1 MYMHA
6 GMSNLSAPEF
16 IDETLL
22 KKLQGTKVLIKYGG
36 NAMVDESSRENVL
49 YQIALLKQLGVD
61 VVVVHGGGPFI
72 QKMLDD
78 AGVESKFVDGHRI
91 TDRQAMEVVEI
102 ALSGKVN
109 GDLVKGLNKLNAK
122 AVGLSGKDGL
132 MVKAIKRHHTVTE
145 GGDDTSVDLEFVGDV
160 KSINTT
166 IVSSLL
172 DQNYLPVISPVSVG
186 EDGEDYNINADM
198 FAGHFA
204 GELKADALVAVT
216 NVDGL
221 MVDIENP
228 ESRILEISP
237 AKARTLFDSVIKG
250 GMIPKV
256 EACLIGLEKGVKAA
270 HIVNGST
277 ENAILKQLFTKT
289 KSGTTIQ

>member
-1 MYMHA
+1 MHD
-6 GMSNLSAPEF
+6 GKSNLSAPDF
-16 IDETLL
+16 IDKTLL
-22 KKLQGTKVLIKYGG
+22 KNLQGTKLLIKYGG

-49 YQIALLKQLGVD
+49 YQIALLKQLGID

-72 QKMLDD
+72 QKMLDN
-78 AGVESKFVDGHRI
+78 AGIESKFVDGHRI
-91 TDRQAMEVVEI
+91 TDKQAMEVVEI

-109 GDLVKGLNKLNAK
+109 GDLVKGLNKLDAN
-122 AVGLSGKDGL
+122 AVGLSGKDGV
-132 MVKAIKRHHTVTE
+132 MVQAVKRLHSVTK
-145 GGDDTSVDLEFVGDV
+145 GGNNVSVDLEFVGDV
-160 KSINTT
+160 KSIDTT
-166 IVSSLL
+166 IVRNLL
-172 DQNYLPVISPVSVG
+172 DLGYMPVISPVSAD

-204 GELKADALVAVT
+204 GELKADTMIAIT

-221 MVDIENP
+221 MVDIKDP
-228 ESRILEISP
+228 ESRILNISP
-237 AKARTLFDSVIKG
+237 QKAEELFDSVIKG

-256 EACLIGLEKGVKAA
+256 EACLIGLENGVKAA

-277 ENAILKQLFTKT
+277 ENAILRQLFTKT

>member
-1 MYMHA
+1 
-6 GMSNLSAPEF
+6 
-16 IDETLL
+16 
-22 KKLQGTKVLIKYGG
+22 
-36 NAMVDESSRENVL
+36 MVDKSSRDNVL
-49 YQIALLKQLGVD
+49 NQIALLRQMEID

-109 GDLVKGLNKLNAK
+109 GDLVKGLNKLNAN
-122 AVGLSGKDGL
+122 AVGLSGKDGM
-132 MVKAIKRHHTVTE
+132 MVKAVKRHHTFTK
-145 GGDDTSVDLEFVGDV
+145 GGSDTSIDLEFVGDV
-160 KSINTT
+160 KSINTD
-166 IVSSLL
+166 IVTSLL

-204 GELKADALVAVT
+204 GELNADAFIAVT

-221 MVDIENP
+221 MVDINDP

-237 AKARTLFDSVIKG
+237 EKARTFFNTVIKG

-256 EACLIGLEKGVKAA
+256 EACLIGLKKGVKAA

-277 ENAILKQLFTKT
+277 ENAILRQLFTIT

>member
-1 MYMHA
+1 MNA
-6 GMSNLSAPEF
+6 GKSSLSAPDF
-16 IDETLL
+16 IDDNLL
-22 KKLQGTKVLIKYGG
+22 KKLQGKRVLIKYGG

-49 YQIALLKQLGVD
+49 FQIALLKQLNIK

-109 GDLVKGLNKLNAK
+109 GDLVKGLNQLNAY
-122 AVGLSGKDGL
+122 AVGISGKDGM
-132 MVKAIKRHHTVTE
+132 MVLAVKRHHSVTK
-145 GGDDTSVDLEFVGDV
+145 GGDDTSIDLEFVGDV
-160 KSINTT
+160 KSINTD
-166 IVSSLL
+166 IVSNLL
-172 DQNYLPVISPVSVG
+172 DQNYLPVLSPVSVG
-186 EDGEDYNINADM
+186 EDGEDYNVNADM

-204 GELKADALVAVT
+204 GELKADAFIAVT

-221 MVDIENP
+221 MVDINDP

-237 AKARTLFDSVIKG
+237 EKARTYFDTIIKG

-277 ENAILKQLFTKT
+277 KNAILKQLFTKT